1 MTMFDRIDV
10 QNYGIFWASQPIPMI
25 IIKHNDTCNM
35 QNTYIFIAI
44 NNIKLQIHKQN
55 KALIFYEKIF
65 QVTAYAR
72 AIFHQTIGIQ
82 ARYQPPKPSYEV
94 TTAKEA
100 SHKPLAH
107 ST

>member
-44 NNIKLQIHKQN
+44 NSIQLQIHKQN
-55 KALIFYEKIF
+55 KALIFYQKIF
-65 QVTAYAR
+65 QVTGYAR
-72 AIFHQTIGIQ
+72 AILHQTVGIQ
-82 ARYQPPKPSYEV
+82 ARCHPPSQAMRSPRQKNQD
-94 TTAKEA
+94 TTF
-100 SHKPLAH
+100 
-107 ST
+107 